1 VSFTGRDYPAI
12 VADLLTNLTHG
23 VTGELHPVEYVG
35 TGREAVARDIHLKHR
50 PVHRVS
56 RVTGRTATEE
66 GAAPALVE
74 FTLNDYEV
82 IPNPEDPEDG
92 HVIRFL
98 PGAARRPAPGSE
110 IHVNYYPRTTEKKL
124 LTDVQP
130 GSVVRTLL
138 ETVARELAVLYAQ
151 LDAAYDS
158 AFLET
163 ATGSSLDRVVAL
175 LGYRRYRA
183 GRPVGSVRFG
193 RRRGTPGDV
202 TIPAGTPVTNAEDT
216 IRYETVET
224 RTMLSGESV
233 AEVRVRGATDATP
246 VAEPGVLE
254 VIQRS
259 IAGIDTVT
267 NERATTT
274 SSGDETDVELRS
286 RARVA
291 LLAASKGTIE
301 SIEFGLLQLP
311 GVRSVRLEEAP
322 NGVPGEIRV
331 AVSLDAGDGS
341 TLPPEVLE
349 RLEQLRPAGVRVIAE
364 ASGTLN
370 ATANVELVVAGA
382 GIPEPDLRSLQGWA
396 ASTIVAAVKA
406 VAVGEPVRVGR
417 LVAALLSDQRIADVR
432 IRLGERG
439 KRAGEVGVDL
449 VPPNDRSVRLD
460 AADVTFG
467 AAAAERPAAATGA
480 PVPVDVRA
488 TIPANPIGGTDP
500 EAIRS
505 AVTERLN
512 AYLRALRPDATITAG
527 TILEALRDD
536 ASYAIDP
543 LRLRVTFTAGDQ
555 FVQVATGG
563 QSFRVRAAHRLT
575 LGPVEVVR

>member
-1 VSFTGRDYPAI
+1 MSFTGRDYPTI
-12 VADLLTNLTHG
+12 VADLLTNLTQG
-23 VTGELHPVEYVG
+23 VTGEQHPVEYEG
-35 TGREAVARDIHLKHR
+35 TGRDAVVKDIQLQHR

-56 RVTGRTATEE
+56 RVTGQMATGE
-66 GAAPALVE
+66 GAAPVPVE
-74 FTLNDYEV
+74 FTLNDYEL
-82 IPNPEDPEDG
+82 IPNADDPDDG

-98 PGAARRPAPGSE
+98 PGASRRPAPGSE
-110 IHVNYYPRTTEKKL
+110 IRVNYYPRTTEEKL

-138 ETVARELAVLYAQ
+138 ETVARELAILYAQ
-151 LDAAYDS
+151 LDAAYES

-183 GRPVGSVRFG
+183 GRPVGSVRFS

-202 TIPAGTPVTNAEDT
+202 MIPAGTPVTNSEDT

-233 AEVRVRGATDATP
+233 AEVRVRGATDETP
-246 VAEPGVLE
+246 VVERDTLK

-259 IAGIDTVT
+259 IAGIDLVT

-274 SSGDETDVELRS
+274 SSSDETDVELRS

-291 LLAASKGTIE
+291 LLAASKGTVEAIE
-301 SIEFGLLQLP
+301 SGLLQLP
-311 GVRSVRLEEAP
+311 AVRSVRLEEAP

-331 AVSLDAGDGS
+331 AVSLGAGDGS

-349 RLEQLRPAGVRVIAE
+349 RLEQLRPAGIRVIAE
-364 ASGTLN
+364 PSGALAAS
-370 ATANVELVVAGA
+370 ANVELVIAGA
-382 GIPEPDLRSLQGWA
+382 GIPEPDLKSLQRWA
-396 ASTIVAAVKA
+396 ASTIVTAVNA

-417 LVAALLSDQRIADVR
+417 LVAALLTDERIADAR
-432 IRLGERG
+432 IKLGERG
-439 KRAGEVGVDL
+439 KDAGAPGADL
-449 VPPNDRSVRLD
+449 QPPKDRSVRLD

-467 AAAAERPAAATGA
+467 AAAIERPTAASGA
-480 PVPVDVRA
+480 PVLVDVRA
-488 TIPANPIGGTDP
+488 SIPAAPVSGTDP
-500 EAIRS
+500 EAIRT
-505 AVTERLN
+505 AVTQRLD
-512 AYLRALRPDATITAG
+512 AYLRSLRADATITAA
-527 TILEALRDD
+527 TILDAIRDD

-543 LRLRVTFTAGDQ
+543 LRIRVTFAAGDQ
-555 FVQVATGG
+555 FVQLATGG